1 MLDKVLTVLIGLIGG
16 FSVGF
21 QAPIV
26 VAMSQRVGGA
36 ASSFIVHVGGAIVA
50 GVLLLA
56 RHGEKIGE
64 WRGLPWYMLAS
75 GVFGV
80 VLYLTLTR
88 TLPELGAGVSVTL
101 IIVGQLI
108 VGMLIDQFGWFDL
121 PVRPIDGAR
130 LLGAALLLLG
140 SYIMVSR

>member
-1 MLDKVLTVLIGLIGG
+1 MLDKILTVLIGLVGG

-26 VAMSQRVGGA
+26 GAMSQRIGGA
-36 ASSFIVHVGGAIVA
+36 ASSFIVHVGGSIVA
-50 GVLLLA
+50 GILLLA

-75 GVFGV
+75 GAFGV
-80 VLYLTLTR
+80 ILYLTLTR

-101 IIVGQLI
+101 IIVGQLF
-108 VGMLIDQFGWFDL
+108 VGMAIDHFGWFDL
-121 PVRPIDGAR
+121 PVRPMDPAR
-130 LLGAALLLLG
+130 IVAAVLLLIG